1 VDSGSPGVEYNIGG
15 SVVTTNQDKIW
26 SQASVGRSQ
35 SSSTISSQTAQY
47 PLASV
52 INGTSLIYVV
62 HAVQVTNEAVGI
74 GVNWIELR

>member
-1 VDSGSPGVEYNIGG
+1 VEYNIGG

-47 PLASV
+47 PLTSV
-52 INGTSLIYVV
+52 MNGTSLIYVV
-62 HAVQVTNEAVGI
+62 HAVQVTSEAVGV